1 MATDIVLI
9 LLSILLGGLLGLI
22 VEGLKH
28 FYPVYLG
35 LLLLVAANLLGLLE
49 KGLTWHAKK

>member
-1 MATDIVLI
+1 VAADIVLI

-35 LLLLVAANLLGLLE
+35 LLLLVGANLLGLLE